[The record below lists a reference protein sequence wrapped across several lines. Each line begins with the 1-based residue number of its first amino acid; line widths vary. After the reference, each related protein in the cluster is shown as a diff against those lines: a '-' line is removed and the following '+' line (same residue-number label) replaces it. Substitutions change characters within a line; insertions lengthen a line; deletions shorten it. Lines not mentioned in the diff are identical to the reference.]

1 MQAMRS
7 MRAMLVL
14 VVMVVMGGVGCT
26 GGSMDTAKVAQL
38 NDALH
43 AYPDAAEAWV
53 FMPLDASVYATQRF
67 GIGQPT
73 WVMLHY
79 EKQSKAN
86 AGIDANA
93 PARGGD

>member
-1 MQAMRS
+1 MKQVMRS
-7 MRAMLVL
+7 MMAVLVL
-14 VVMVVMGGVGCT
+14 VAMAAMVAMGGGCT

-53 FMPLDASVYATQRF
+53 FMPLDASFYATQRF

-86 AGIDANA
+86 AQA
-93 PARGGD
+93 PTETP